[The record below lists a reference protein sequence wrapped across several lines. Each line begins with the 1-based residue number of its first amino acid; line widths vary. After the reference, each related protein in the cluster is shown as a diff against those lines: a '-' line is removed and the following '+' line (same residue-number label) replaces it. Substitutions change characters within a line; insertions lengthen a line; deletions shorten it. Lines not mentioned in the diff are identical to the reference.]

1 VHRLPERD
9 GAHEAGAVLPPVE
22 ALDTM
27 DAEALVAVAERA
39 AALQAGAMARLAR
52 MAPTAQAPSADEY
65 LTAEQVGQLLNAEPG
80 WVYRHARQLA
90 GVKLDGILRFSR
102 RRVLAY
108 VERQHRLG
116 G

>member
-1 VHRLPERD
+1 
-9 GAHEAGAVLPPVE
+9 
-22 ALDTM
+22 
-27 DAEALVAVAERA
+27 
-39 AALQAGAMARLAR
+39 
-52 MAPTAQAPSADEY
+52 
-65 LTAEQVGQLLNAEPG
+65 
-80 WVYRHARQLA
+80 VYRHARQLA